1 MINTV
6 KMKDLKFDPSLF
18 EPMKTGRAI
27 DHHFSSEGGIMRGTN
42 YAIVGD
48 PGVGKTTVM
57 MDIIADMHNSGKKVL
72 FISGEMNSIDMYGYV
87 TRFPKFGDLP
97 ILFMGDY
104 IEQDCLKTLES
115 ILSQGWDVVLIDSMA
130 EIVNAVVDSSKKYM
144 SSKKAETDILNLFE
158 KHNKGDN
165 SGKVNTCFLVIQQV
179 TKQGNFAGSNRFK
192 HMMTGMAHM
201 KFSDGN
207 RIFYFS
213 KNRRGGIHDG
223 RFFTLGQ
230 GGRIGW
236 QGTVPLNEMV

>member
-1 MINTV
+1 MEN
-6 KMKDLKFDPSLF
+6 
-18 EPMKTGRAI
+18 
-27 DHHFSSEGGIMRGTN
+27 
-42 YAIVGD
+42 
-48 PGVGKTTVM
+48 
-57 MDIIADMHNSGKKVL
+57 
-72 FISGEMNSIDMYGYV
+72 
-87 TRFPKFGDLP
+87 
-97 ILFMGDY
+97 
-104 IEQDCLKTLES
+104 LES
-115 ILSQGWDVVLIDSMA
+115 ILDQGWDAVLIDSMA

-158 KHNKGDN
+158 KHNKGEN

-213 KNRRGGIHDG
+213 KNRRGGDHDG

-230 GGRIGW
+230 GGRVGW
-236 QGTVPLNEMV
+236 QGTIAMNEIE